1 MTLLNCCS
9 LKPHKAVA
17 SVALLGALIGCGES
31 DLPALHDERID
42 AAVREAQLDNTDVS
56 LGAGMPTNPP
66 AEGPVTEPGA
76 EPDAQPVD
84 ASPVPSAAT
93 REAIAVD
100 EYTLVFNDEFNG
112 EQLDSTKWNTSLP
125 WGPDLTINDEMQ
137 YYVDTQAESPLAYNP
152 FAFDGEALTISA
164 VPTPENL
171 QDSVNG
177 QAYVSGALSSFRK
190 FDWTYGYVEARID
203 LPEGTGLWPSF
214 WMLGSEF
221 KDLKPQLYVMEFN
234 GSEPNSLYH
243 NYNYTDSEGNLR
255 SPRQHEIVVN
265 GASEGWQ
272 TVGLRW
278 SEGELVFYVNGYPTF
293 QVNGENVSSQAMYVM
308 LNLAVGGLW
317 VDTPDETTPNPAQ
330 LKVDYVRV
338 YQANS

>member
-1 MTLLNCCS
+1 MTLLNRCS

-42 AAVREAQLDNTDVS
+42 AAVREAQLDNSDVS
-56 LGAGMPTNPP
+56 LGAGMPTDSP
-66 AEGPVTEPGA
+66 AEVPSDVQGQEPA
-76 EPDAQPVD
+76 E
-84 ASPVPSAAT
+84 ASPTASAAT

-112 EQLDSTKWNTSLP
+112 EQLDGTKWNTAMP

-137 YYVDTQAESPLAYNP
+137 YYFDTQADNSLEYSP
-152 FAFDGEALTISA
+152 FAFDGEAITISA
-164 VPTPENL
+164 EPTPESL
-171 QDSVNG
+171 QNSVNG
-177 QAYVSGALSSFRK
+177 QPYVSGALSSFRK

-203 LPEGTGLWPSF
+203 VPEGTGLWPSF

-221 KDLKPQLYVMEFN
+221 EDLKPQLYIMEFN
-234 GSEPNSLYH
+234 GAEPNSFYH

-255 SPRQHEIVVN
+255 SPRQHEIVVE

-293 QVNGENVSSQAMYVM
+293 QVNGENVSSQAMYLM

-317 VDTPDETTPNPAQ
+317 VDTPDETTPNPAE

-338 YQANS
+338 YQRNP

>member
-1 MTLLNCCS
+1 MTLLNRCS

-42 AAVREAQLDNTDVS
+42 AAVREARLDNLDVS
-56 LGAGMPTNPP
+56 LGAGMPTDSP
-66 AEGPVTEPGA
+66 AEVPVEAPG
-76 EPDAQPVD
+76 V
-84 ASPVPSAAT
+84 VPGQESVETFPNASAAT

-100 EYTLVFNDEFNG
+100 EYTLVFSDEFNG
-112 EQLDSTKWNTSLP
+112 EQLDDTKWNTALP

-137 YYVDTQAESPLAYNP
+137 YYFDTQADSSFDYSP
-152 FAFDGEALTISA
+152 FAFDGEAITISA
-164 VPTPENL
+164 VPTPASL
-171 QDSVNG
+171 QNSVNG
-177 QAYVSGALSSFRK
+177 QPYVSGALSSFRK

-203 LPEGTGLWPSF
+203 VPEGMGLWPSF

-221 KDLKPQLYVMEFN
+221 EDLKPQLYVMEFN
-234 GSEPNSLYH
+234 GAQPNSFYH

-255 SPRQHEIVVN
+255 SPRQHEIVVA

-293 QVNGENVSSQAMYVM
+293 QVNGENVSSQAMYLI

-317 VDTPDETTPNPAQ
+317 VDTPDETTPNPAE

-338 YQANS
+338 YQRNP